1 MKRLLI
7 FLVAIST
14 VIGSKGQTIN
24 ASANPFLPPTAFIP
38 DSEPHVFEFNGEKKL
53 FIYGSR
59 DERITKFCG
68 YGHDVWSAPVNDLS
82 KWTNHGEVFNVKQ
95 VQDIGYGI
103 VDEQHF
109 GAPDC
114 VYNPKTKKYYLYTFL
129 GAVYKMDGKE
139 GPKPEAENY
148 VPGFEN
154 FGPKCLVAESKSP
167 AGPFTNPVMC
177 DWPAANSAGAF
188 DPSAIVEAQK
198 DGSIK
203 VYVYWGMKK
212 GDRWAQVDPEDMHT
226 IINPVTGKPD
236 RNTWHKTLNPETITN
251 SSVFEASSIKKI
263 DDDHYVFIYSSD
275 ELKSALKYCYASSP
289 EGPWSYGGIIVQNNI
304 NYLLGNNHGSIVNVL
319 GKWYIVYHKLTKNS
333 MNRQAMI
340 EAITISIEGDKV
352 NIPQVEMTS
361 EGINVKGLNA
371 YQRYNTNIACYL
383 TNKAFIDGTVR
394 EPAGL
399 NPIVGI
405 KGAETTIG
413 FKYFNFGNH
422 AVKVKDNLRLKLN
435 LKVLKELT
443 IKVFIIPFG
452 QKDEVQNRILIGE
465 KQIGSNAISSD
476 FKEIVIPLNKLAK
489 KQTLNKIG
497 GLKGKNAV
505 FISFIGTEDNLG
517 EVVEIEFAKGN
528 NLTPNPLQEIKLERI
543 GKTKLVAVPTRARIG
558 ESVKITV
565 DGGLEK
571 SIKVKDKNGKEIA
584 VFENAKA
591 PYALRSFNFFM
602 PNSGVSIQ
610 AQ

>member
-7 FLVAIST
+7 FLVAILT
-14 VIGSKGQTIN
+14 VNGGKAQSIN
-24 ASANPFLPPTAFIP
+24 VSANPFLPPTAFIP
-38 DSEPHVFEFNGEKKL
+38 DSEPHVFEFKGEKRL

-59 DERITKFCG
+59 DERITGFCG
-68 YGHDVWSAPVNDLS
+68 FGHDGWSAPVNDLS
-82 KWTNHGEVFNVKQ
+82 KWTNHGEIFNVKQ

-103 VDEQHF
+103 VDQQHF

-129 GAVYKMDGKE
+129 GAVYNMDGKQ
-139 GPKPEAENY
+139 GPKPEAVNY
-148 VPGFEN
+148 VQGFEN
-154 FGPKCLVAESKSP
+154 TGPKCLVAESDSP
-167 AGPFTNPVMC
+167 TGPFINPVMC

-188 DPSAIVEAQK
+188 DPSALVETQK

-203 VYVYWGMKK
+203 VYVYWGMKN
-212 GDRWAQVDPEDMHT
+212 GDRWAQVDPKDMHT
-226 IINPVTGKPD
+226 IINPATGKPD
-236 RNTWHKTLNPETITN
+236 RNAWHKTLNPKTIEN

-263 DDDHYVFIYSSD
+263 YDNHYVFIYSSD

-289 EGPWSYGGIIVQNNI
+289 EGPWKYGGIIVQNNT

-319 GKWYIVYHKLTKNS
+319 GKWYVVYHKLTKNS

-340 EAITISIEGDKV
+340 EPITIKIDGDKV
-352 NIPQVEMTS
+352 TIPQVEMTS
-361 EGINVKGLNA
+361 EGVNVKGLNA

-405 KGAETTIG
+405 KGAEATIG
-413 FKYFNFGNH
+413 FKYFNFGDNSI
-422 AVKVKDNLRLKLN
+422 KVKDDVKLKLN
-435 LKVLKELT
+435 LKILKELRIT
-443 IKVFIIPFG
+443 VSIIPFG
-452 QKDEVQNRILIGE
+452 QKDDAQNRILIGE
-465 KQIGSNAISSD
+465 KQIGSDAISSD
-476 FKEIVIPLNKLAK
+476 FKEIVIPLNKLAQNQK
-489 KQTLNKIG
+489 LNKIG

-505 FISFIGTEDNLG
+505 FISFSGTEDNLC
-517 EVVEIEFAKGN
+517 EVVEVEFAKKN
-528 NLTPNPLQEIKLERI
+528 NLTPNPLQDIKLEGI
-543 GKTKLVAVPTRARIG
+543 GETKLVAVPSRARVG

-565 DGGLEK
+565 DGELKK
-571 SIKVKDKNGKEIA
+571 SIKVKDKTGKEIV

-591 PYALRSFNFFM
+591 PYALKSFNFFM
-602 PNSGVSIQ
+602 PNSGVSVQ